1 MYGVLSGDEAVIR
14 INDLFRQVRVTGWI
28 LSDYWSVEERRNE
41 LVKEVW
47 KLLESKVLEPYT
59 GAVFDLSDFKL
70 AIQKSEEVG
79 RGGKVLL
86 KS

>member
-14 INDLFRQVRVTGWI
+14 INDLFRQVRLTGWI

-70 AIQKSEEVG
+70 AIQKSEEIG

>member
-28 LSDYWSVEERRNE
+28 LSDYWGVEERRKE
-41 LVKEVW
+41 FVEEVW
-47 KLLESKVLEPYT
+47 KLLESKVLDPYT

-70 AIQKSEEVG
+70 GIQKSEELG

>member
-14 INDLFRQVRVTGWI
+14 INDLFRQVRLTGWI

>member
-14 INDLFRQVRVTGWI
+14 INDLFRQVRLTGWI

-59 GAVFDLSDFKL
+59 GAVFDLSDFKF

>member
-14 INDLFRQVRVTGWI
+14 INDLFRQVRLTGWI

-41 LVKEVW
+41 FVEEIW

-59 GAVFDLSDFKL
+59 GAVFDLSDFKF

>member
-1 MYGVLSGDEAVIR
+1 MYGVLSGYEAVIG
-14 INDLFRQVRVTGWI
+14 INDLFRKVHVTGWV
-28 LSDYWSVEERRNE
+28 LSEYWGVEEKRNE
-41 LVKEVW
+41 CVKEVW